1 MRTLILSLFLLVSL
15 CIHAQ
20 APVKV
25 ACVGNSITEGYGL
38 KDPRHEAYPALLQ
51 NILGPGYM
59 VGNFGL
65 SAHCVMNSS
74 DRPYMSP
81 VNTSRRPFQ
90 DALAFLP
97 DIVTIKLG
105 TNDSKIQ
112 NWEPHHQDFEK
123 DLSALID
130 SFAVLPSH
138 PQIYLCLPIPC
149 VKEKWTIRDS
159 VIVNEV
165 IPCIKHVAEVRGLPV
180 IDLYTPMKPFPEL
193 LADDVH
199 PVRAGAMIIAEEI
212 ARRLLLDAEK

>member
-1 MRTLILSLFLLVSL
+1 MRFIFSLIALLLSTVFVL
-15 CIHAQ
+15 AEG
-20 APVKV
+20 PVRV

-38 KDPRHEAYPALLQ
+38 KNPQQDAYPACLQ
-51 NILGPGYM
+51 RILGEGYQ
-59 VGNFGL
+59 VENFGL
-65 SAHCVMNSS
+65 SSHCVMNSS

-81 VNTSRRPFQ
+81 VKTNRHPFH

-105 TNDSKIQ
+105 TNDSKEQ

-149 VKEKWTIRDS
+149 VKDKWTIRDS
-159 VIVNEV
+159 VIVNGV
-165 IPCIKHVAEVRGLPV
+165 IPAILHVAEQRKLPV
-180 IDLYTPMKPFPEL
+180 IDLYTPMKPYPEL
-193 LADDVH
+193 IADDVH
-199 PVRAGAMIIAEEI
+199 PNRAGAMIIAEEI
-212 ARRLLLDAEK
+212 ARRLMLQ